1 MKKLI
6 VLGIIATTLGACESK
21 VEEEKTGTVVSEC
34 PTGSTGSG
42 GGGGASTTEPPPGS
56 CVVSEDCAVPANCVL
71 CPGDDVCKSAS
82 ATCVEGM
89 CQINQPDCPVG
100 SGGAGGA
107 SSTTSAA
114 GAGGASTGG
123 GLPTGGGGGAATTT
137 TPSAGGGGS
146 GGSN

>member
-89 CQINQPDCPVG
+89 CQINQPDCPVSSGGAGGTSSAGGSASTGGAGTGGLGGTGGATTSTTASSGGGG

-107 SSTTSAA
+107 
-114 GAGGASTGG
+114 
-123 GLPTGGGGGAATTT
+123 P
-137 TPSAGGGGS
+137 
-146 GGSN
+146 